1 MSEEKTA
8 ADQSAGVKTGN
19 LPQHVAII
27 MDGNGRWARARG
39 LSRLNGHKEGA
50 ESIRAVLQAC
60 RDLGIKYLTLYA
72 FSVENWRRPKSE
84 IAGLMNLLVDFLKSR
99 EKELHTNKVRL
110 RVTGRIND
118 LPPLVQEALLRV
130 MKATE
135 AYKEGQLILALSY
148 GGRSEITD
156 AVKSIAEEVKN
167 GSIEP
172 ASIDENIIRSFM
184 YLPDVP
190 DPDLLIRTS
199 GEMRVSN
206 FLLWQISYTELYVTD
221 VMWPDFRAEDLKK
234 ALDAYAKRKRKFG
247 DIK

>member
-60 RDLGIKYLTLYA
+60 REFGIKYLTLYA

-84 IAGLMNLLVDFLKSR
+84 ISGLMNLLVEFLESK
-99 EKELHTNKVRL
+99 EKELHAHKTRL
-110 RVTGRIND
+110 RVAGRIND
-118 LPPLVQEALLRV
+118 LPSAVQKALLRV

-148 GGRSEITD
+148 GGRAEITD
-156 AVKSIAEEVKN
+156 AVKSIAEKVKN

-234 ALDAYAKRKRKFG
+234 ALDTYSRRKRKFG

>member
-8 ADQSAGVKTGN
+8 ADQSAGAKTGN

-39 LSRLNGHKEGA
+39 LSRLSGHKEGA

-60 RDLGIKYLTLYA
+60 RELGIKYLTLYA

-84 IAGLMNLLVDFLKSR
+84 ISGLMNLLVEFLESK
-99 EKELHTNKVRL
+99 EKELHAHKTRL
-110 RVTGRIND
+110 RVAGRIND
-118 LPPLVQEALLRV
+118 LPPLVQKALLRV

-148 GGRSEITD
+148 GGRAEITD
-156 AVKSIAEEVKN
+156 AVKSIAEKVKN

-234 ALDAYAKRKRKFG
+234 ALDTYSRRKRKFG